1 MTASPEEGS
10 ITNGSD
16 PGMLESQR
24 IESPYGKVPDTYKH
38 ELIVEPIMGDVKLGS
53 SDVTGT
59 NRSSQKTQDMNFH
72 VLCLL
77 A

>member
-1 MTASPEEGS
+1 MTASPEEVS

-53 SDVTGT
+53 GNVTGT
-59 NRSSQKTQDMNFH
+59 NRT
-72 VLCLL
+72 
-77 A
+77 